1 MQSLLQTPKHT
12 DLIYDIGMHK
22 GEDTDF
28 YLRKGFR
35 VVGFEANP
43 ELVGLCR
50 ERFKEFIEQKRLTIV
65 AGAIVDRASIAPG
78 QTKVEFYMSET
89 NSVWGTVCP
98 DWAERNQR
106 MGDANTPIE
115 VNVVDLIAVMEAYGV
130 PHYMKIDIEGC
141 DMACVTAL
149 RSFEKRPDYVS
160 VETEKTSFGDIQQ
173 QIDVLIELGYDGFQS
188 VEQSKIHSLQAPRL
202 HQRKAAMWSINLKRD
217 RQGYSAPSWASSGK
231 RQTAFCG
238 IIERYRSGIGY
249 WEMMEL

>member
-188 VEQSKIHSLQAPRL
+188 VEQSKIHSLQAPVSTNGRRL
-202 HQRKAAMWSINLKRD
+202 CGVSI
-217 RQGYSAPSWASSGK
+217 
-231 RQTAFCG
+231 
-238 IIERYRSGIGY
+238 
-249 WEMMEL
+249 